1 MKGGTWNHFGNE
13 VIPQVCGE
21 LLYFHLHQGKVLS
34 GRDHSNGL
42 PLLLALGSRLQ
53 AHHESLPAHT
63 QNSFV
68 HEEPLRLEDPI

>member
-1 MKGGTWNHFGNE
+1 MKGGMWNHIGNE

-21 LLYFHLHQGKVLS
+21 LLSRLAGITVNK
-34 GRDHSNGL
+34 L
-42 PLLLALGSRLQ
+42 PLLLALDSQLQ

-68 HEEPLRLEDPI
+68 HEEPLRLEDSI